1 MSFESELLQGKF
13 CIPECTVCK
22 KIVWPPAEFCNH
34 CFGQVSL
41 KKGNFEGK
49 IIEFSRQNEGYFC
62 LVEFENT
69 IRVMAKILQI
79 PETGQIVKI
88 SKCGISNGNYFFYV
102 N

>member
-13 CIPECTVCK
+13 CIPECADCK

-41 KKGNFEGK
+41 KKGDFEGK

-69 IRVMAKILQI
+69 IRLMAKILEI
-79 PETGQIVKI
+79 PEIGQIVKI

>member
-13 CIPECTVCK
+13 CIPECTDCK
-22 KIVWPPAEFCNH
+22 KIVWPSADFCNH
-34 CFGQVSL
+34 CFGHVSL
-41 KKGNFEGK
+41 KKGDFEGK
-49 IIEFSRQNEGYFC
+49 IIEFSRQNEVYFC

-69 IRVMAKILQI
+69 IRLMAKILEI
-79 PETGQIVKI
+79 PEIDQIVKI